1 MQASRQTLVFFQV
14 QQNIHLCV
22 KCGADCCC
30 HEIPTI
36 EPASRSSRSA
46 GPPHSPFDTK
56 SCCFLGKTCP
66 RRKTC
71 RQRKRRLA
79 LVLRQNCL
87 CVCVCVCGGDSGRE
101 NHCIY
106 DQGKTL
112 LGMFYPMHTGS
123 KRVFDGPHKYVA
135 SNESRLNPIISK
147 QTSWHPVK
155 IGSAPHGLA
164 KRCWHHKTGDS
175 GPALAVPLDVC
186 LRVSESP
193 A

>member
-1 MQASRQTLVFFQV
+1 MLFFRKNLSPT
-14 QQNIHLCV
+14 QNLPAEEKTISV
-22 KCGADCCC
+22 GAK
-30 HEIPTI
+30 
-36 EPASRSSRSA
+36 A
-46 GPPHSPFDTK
+46 K
-56 SCCFLGKTCP
+56 L
-66 RRKTC
+66 
-71 RQRKRRLA
+71 L
-79 LVLRQNCL
+79 
-87 CVCVCVCGGDSGRE
+87 VCVCGGDSGRE